1 MLSLQQGS
9 NAPAYYRIKLV
20 TEKLLRE
27 TYVCSENIF
36 HAYNVR
42 YDVFFHYVKHLTQH
56 LE

>member
-1 MLSLQQGS
+1 M
-9 NAPAYYRIKLV
+9 
-20 TEKLLRE
+20 
-27 TYVCSENIF
+27 YVLKNIF